1 MNHKQTFLAIL
12 AAILAQVI
20 FGLSFL
26 FTKICLNTSSAL
38 VVIANRYLVA
48 FLGLTVVMVV
58 TRTKFSV
65 NKKIW
70 KLLMMSLFQPII
82 YFLCETYGIQM
93 TTSSFSAVMIAM
105 IPIVAMIGGIF
116 FLGEKPGFW
125 QYICA
130 FLSVGGVV
138 LIAVT
143 GVGEGSVLPFGILLL
158 FFAVVASAGYNITSR
173 LISKEFSVL
182 ERTYAMTLVGFISF
196 TLLALIENMST
207 PILLVSS
214 FANLEY
220 TGGILYLGIVSSVV
234 AFLCLNYANTHL
246 PVSKTTVFSNLTTV
260 VSVIAGVLI
269 LQEPFSK
276 FALFGTI
283 MIILG
288 VVGVQSMQVKN
299 TGKLEKRNRNRKNM

>member
-1 MNHKQTFLAIL
+1 MNHKPTFFAVL

-26 FTKICLNTSSAL
+26 FTKICLGTASAL

-48 FLGLTVVMVV
+48 FLGLTVVMIV
-58 TRTKFSV
+58 TKTKFTL
-65 NKKIW
+65 NKQIW
-70 KLLMMSLFQPII
+70 KLLLMSFFQPIV

-116 FLGEKPGFW
+116 FLKEQPSLW
-125 QYICA
+125 QYIFA
-130 FLSVGGVV
+130 LLSAGGVV
-138 LIAVT
+138 WIAVA
-143 GVGEGSVLPFGILLL
+143 GVSEGSVLALGVLLL
-158 FFAVVASAGYNITSR
+158 FFAVLASAGYNITSR

-196 TLLALIENMST
+196 TSLAFFENVSN
-207 PILLVSS
+207 PILMVSS
-214 FANLEY
+214 FLSWEY
-220 TGGILYLGIVSSVV
+220 TGGILYLGIVSSVI

-260 VSVIAGVLI
+260 VSVIAGVFI
-269 LQEPFSK
+269 LNEPFSES
-276 FALFGTI
+276 AIIGTL
-283 MIILG
+283 MIIFG
-288 VVGVQSMQVKN
+288 VIGVQCLQVKQQN
-299 TGKLEKRNRNRKNM
+299 DN

>member
-1 MNHKQTFLAIL
+1 MTRMKEKNKQIFFAVL

-48 FLGLTVVMVV
+48 FIGLTLVMIV
-58 TRTKFSV
+58 TKTKFKM
-65 NKKIW
+65 NRQIW
-70 KLLMMSLFQPII
+70 KLLLMALFQPII
-82 YFLCETYGIQM
+82 YFLCETYGIKM

-125 QYICA
+125 QYIFA
-130 FLSVGGVV
+130 LLSTSGVV
-138 LIAVT
+138 LIAAT
-143 GVGEGSVLPFGILLL
+143 GMSEGSVLPLGILLL
-158 FFAVVASAGYNITSR
+158 FFAVVASAGYNIISR
-173 LISKEFSVL
+173 LLSKEFSVL

-196 TLLALIENMST
+196 TALAFVENVANPVVMISG
-207 PILLVSS
+207 
-214 FANLEY
+214 FFNLEY
-220 TGGILYLGIVSSVV
+220 TGGIFYLGIVSSVI

-260 VSVIAGVLI
+260 VSVIAGIFVLH
-269 LQEPFSK
+269 EPFSPY
-276 FALFGTI
+276 ALIGTG

-288 VVGVQSMQVKN
+288 VIGVQRLQVKSS
-299 TGKLEKRNRNRKNM
+299 GGID